1 MCLGGIAVLVDAWDE
16 RGARVGRLDDGDVV
30 PLAFVPE
37 AQPGSYVLVQLGIPV
52 EVLNPDD
59 ATAALELRADTDNRG
74 ATR

>member
-30 PLAFVPE
+30 SLAFVPE
-37 AQPGSYVLVQLGIPV
+37 ARVGSYVLVQLGIPV
-52 EVLNPDD
+52 EVLDPQD
-59 ATAALELRADTDNRG
+59 AAAALELRAVTDDRG